1 MSMDRAI
8 TKKKWTTRRIIAW
21 SAAALFV
28 IVMTALLLSSGGSSL
43 NVEKERLSI
52 FSVRRGPFQ
61 EYIPVIGTV
70 QPRSTIFLTAVEG
83 GRVEKIF
90 IEAGS
95 KVKQGDKIVQLSN
108 TSLLLDIMYREA
120 NFVQQVNNLNTTKL
134 QLEQNRLSLNSQVE
148 QVQSDYD
155 KAKKRFER
163 VAAIRKEGF
172 NSEQDYEDAQRDL
185 ELSTKK
191 RDLTVETRNSNVKFQ
206 EEQIRQL
213 EISLKQMRDNLVVAK
228 EKLNNLTICAPETGL
243 LSSLQVEIGESKAPG
258 IRIGQL
264 DILDGHKIRAAI
276 DEHYIARIA
285 AGRQARFEYDGKN
298 YRLEIRRV
306 FPEVKEGRF
315 EVDFDFKD
323 PEPKGINRGQSLHV
337 NLELSELSEATLLEC
352 GGFYQKTGGN
362 WVYVLDAS
370 GSAASKRAIHLG
382 RKNSDYYE
390 VLDGLKAGDRVIT
403 SSYDNFGDNERLNLK

>member
-1 MSMDRAI
+1 MSMDRMI
-8 TKKKWTTRRIIAW
+8 KKKTWTTRRIVIWTAT
-21 SAAALFV
+21 AVFAL
-28 IVMTALLLSSGGSSL
+28 VMTILLLRSGGSSL
-43 NVEKERLSI
+43 NVEKERLAI
-52 FSVRRGPFQ
+52 FTVRHAPFQ

-70 QPRSTIFLTAVEG
+70 QPRSTIYLTAVEG

-95 KVKQGDKIVQLSN
+95 KVKKGDKLIQLSN
-108 TSLLLDIMYREA
+108 TSLLLDIMFREA

-155 KAKKRFER
+155 RIKKRSER
-163 VAAIRKEGF
+163 IGELHQSGY
-172 NSEQDYEDAQRDL
+172 SSQQDFEDAQRDYDL
-185 ELSTKK
+185 IAKK
-191 RDLTVETRNSNVKFQ
+191 RSLTLETRDSNVKLQ

-243 LSSLQVEIGESKAPG
+243 LSSLEAEIGESKAPG

-264 DILDGHKIRAAI
+264 DILDGHKIRAGI

-285 AGRQARFEYDGKN
+285 AGRVAHVEYENKL
-298 YRLEIRRV
+298 YRLMIRRV
-306 FPEVKEGRF
+306 FPEVKDGRF
-315 EVDFDFKD
+315 EVDFDFQES
-323 PEPKGINRGQSLHV
+323 EPKGINRGQSLHL
-337 NLELSELSEATLLEC
+337 NLELGELSEAILLEV

-370 GSAASKRAIHLG
+370 GASAVKRPIRLG
-382 RKNSDYYE
+382 RKNSDFYE